1 MLMRKLQAG
10 ESVAYKSG
18 GNSLAPHVQS
28 GDLCEY
34 TPVREDADVNVG
46 DIAFCQVNPTQRYFA
61 HAVMNKTYDEE
72 VQAWYYS
79 IGNALGWENGWCWI
93 ENIYG
98 KLRRVARDHAPGQ

>member
-1 MLMRKLQAG
+1 M
-10 ESVAYKSG
+10 
-18 GNSLAPHVQS
+18 
-28 GDLCEY
+28 
-34 TPVREDADVNVG
+34 
-46 DIAFCQVNPTQRYFA
+46 QRYFA